1 MSAFHSIPENV
12 KRVGIGFVPAAM
24 ISAAAFIGLSTDK
37 GAPMTAAF
45 EGEVLGNYIDAVGVE
60 TWCIGE
66 TELGRLEKGYN
77 HEYCTAL
84 FKARYPIYSAQV
96 YNCYDA
102 KAKRYVTPA
111 MHSAFTDVFYN
122 AGASCKSGMIRFLK
136 AGNPVAACK
145 NILDWNKA
153 GGRDCSIRSNGCYG
167 VWDRRVKAFL
177 MCVSD
182 AQKIPL
188 EGLGK

>member
-1 MSAFHSIPENV
+1 MPAFNPIPENV
-12 KRVGIGFVPAAM
+12 KKIGLGLVTAAM
-24 ISAAAFIGLSTDK
+24 ISGAAFLGLSVDK
-37 GAPMTAAF
+37 GAPMTAQF

-66 TELGRLEKGYN
+66 TEVGRLEKGYTR
-77 HEYCTAL
+77 EYCMAL
-84 FKARYPIYSAQV
+84 FLTRYPVYSAKV

-111 MHSAFTDVFYN
+111 MHSAITDVFYN
-122 AGASCKSGMIRFLK
+122 AGATCKSGMIRFLK

-145 NILDWNKA
+145 NILDWKKA
-153 GGRDCSIRSNGCYG
+153 GGRDCSIRANGCYG
-167 VWDRRVKAFL
+167 VWDRRLKVFP
-177 MCVSD
+177 MCMND
-182 AQKIPL
+182 AQRLPP